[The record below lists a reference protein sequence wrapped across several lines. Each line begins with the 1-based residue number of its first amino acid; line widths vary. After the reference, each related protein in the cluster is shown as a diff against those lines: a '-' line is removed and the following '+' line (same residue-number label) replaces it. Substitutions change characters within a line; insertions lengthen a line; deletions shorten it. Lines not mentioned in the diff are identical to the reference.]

1 MDDENALTPLPTA
14 DNGDLAPEVRAELQ
28 ALAEGARETISKA
41 WSPHTHRA
49 YAGAWIRFEKWTTQR
64 GLESMPALPATLLLY
79 LQDLEEQ
86 LRTPSTIRAAVSA
99 VAAVHRAAGA
109 DRGEN
114 PTVHE
119 DVRAFLRGIER
130 EGPPQRQAAAMMPGV
145 IAAIQA
151 TARIPRRGRGGR
163 FETPET
169 AEARARVDVALAL
182 TLRDGGLRIS
192 EAAALAWGD
201 VERWPDGSGRLTI
214 RRSKTDPT
222 GEGAVV
228 AVTPACVRSLEAI
241 RPENPEDLGTVF
253 QLSDRQMANR
263 IKAACDAAGL
273 EGDAFS
279 GHSGRVGLARM
290 MSGAGAP
297 TETTMRQGRWKS
309 AEMVRR
315 YTRSESAGAALQWMD
330 GGAEAERQICKEG

>member
-1 MDDENALTPLPTA
+1 MDDETAPTPLATA
-14 DNGDLAPEVRAELQ
+14 DNDDLAPELRAELQ
-28 ALAEGARETISKA
+28 ALAQGARETIRRA

-49 YAGAWIRFEKWTTQR
+49 YAGAWRRFDQWTAQR
-64 GLESMPALPATLLLY
+64 GLESLPALPATLLLY
-79 LQDLEEQ
+79 LQTSRNRTGPPPPSGLRYPPSRQPTEPREQ
-86 LRTPSTIRAAVSA
+86 
-99 VAAVHRAAGA
+99 GA
-109 DRGEN
+109 ET

-119 DVRAFLRGIER
+119 DVKSFLRGIER

-151 TARIPRRGRGGR
+151 TARIPRKGRGGR

-182 TLRDGGLRIS
+182 TLRDGGLRVS
-192 EAAALAWGD
+192 EAVALDWGD

-214 RRSKTDPT
+214 HRSKTDPT

-241 RPENPEDLGTVF
+241 RPEDPENQGSVF
-253 QLSDRQMANR
+253 QLAARQMANR
-263 IKAACDAAGL
+263 IQGACDAAGL
-273 EGDAFS
+273 DGDAFS

-309 AEMVRR
+309 ADMVRR

-330 GGAEAERQICKEG
+330 GGTEIGT